1 MQKEIS
7 LEAIRNFEQRYRA
20 TFINSLAGFKNASL
34 IGTISK
40 EGQTNLAIFN
50 SIFHLGAS
58 PALFG
63 FVVRPNSV
71 ERHTLDNILRTG
83 VFTVNHVSEQIYRQ
97 AHQTSARYAAA
108 QSEFDATGLTC
119 EYKGGFRAPF
129 VKESHVQI
137 GAELVRQM
145 PVEENGTLIIIAS
158 IQSVYL
164 PEDCV
169 GADGYID
176 LEQAGS
182 IACVGLDSYHKT
194 TRIARLAYA
203 KPDKPTATL

>member
-7 LEAIRNFEQRYRA
+7 QADIHNFEQRYRA

-34 IGTISK
+34 IGTVNK

-50 SIFHLGAS
+50 SIFHLGAN

-71 ERHTLDNILRTG
+71 ERHTLDNILSMG
-83 VFTVNHVSEQIYRQ
+83 VFTVNHVSEEIYRQ

-119 EYKGGFRAPF
+119 EYRSGFAAPF
-129 VKESHVQI
+129 VVESRLQI
-137 GAELVRQM
+137 GAALVRQM
-145 PVEENGTLIIIAS
+145 PVEENGTFIIVAS
-158 IQSVYL
+158 IQCVYL
-164 PEDCV
+164 PDDCMA
-169 GADGYID
+169 ADGYID

-203 KPDKPTATL
+203 KPDKPTTAL